1 MSKRNPFVSMLS
13 LKSEYSTLGDEKIEV
28 NKAVSKI
35 NRHVREK
42 SKSSTCCVCSKSCSS
57 FCNSHSIPQFSLR
70 NIAENGKVA
79 QILQGEF
86 PLMKEDTGIN
96 SAGTFHL
103 ICRECDSSIFQEYE
117 NPDAYSQQLT
127 ERILA
132 QIALKNELHM
142 ISKRNFEIEL
152 YDFMEKKF
160 DNFKSLG
167 TGKSVE
173 ELDLVEYNAS
183 LQYALKTLSGN
194 KKQRYHLCYS
204 RLLDYVVPVATQA
217 SLCIVGD
224 FEDGIINNIY
234 NFSEQYH
241 MASLH
246 IAIFPL
252 EKTSM
257 ILLFVESGV
266 KRYRKFI
273 KQLNKLDP
281 EDQLAAINYMVF
293 SYTEN
298 TFLLPSVYK
307 NIKEND
313 NFMEVCRRT
322 TLAQTPIAF
331 VEPLKVAIEEFSFSK
346 RNTIPNLLS
355 QEYAIKETEKE

>member
-1 MSKRNPFVSMLS
+1 MSKRNPFVTMMS
-13 LKSEYSTLGDEKIEV
+13 LKSSYSNLGDEKITV

-35 NRHVREK
+35 NRHIREK
-42 SKSSTCCVCSKSCSS
+42 AKASTCCVCGKECTS

-70 NIAENGKVA
+70 NIAEKGKVA
-79 QILQGEF
+79 QVLQGEF
-86 PLMKEDTGIN
+86 PLMKENVGIN
-96 SAGTFHL
+96 SAGTFQL
-103 ICRECDSSIFQEYE
+103 ICRECDSSIFQKYE
-117 NPDAYSQQLT
+117 NPGAYLLQPT

-142 ISKRNFEIEL
+142 ISKRNHEVEL
-152 YDFMEKKF
+152 YDFLEKKF
-160 DNFKSLG
+160 DSFKSLG

-173 ELDLVEYNAS
+173 ELDLIEYQAS
-183 LQYALKTLSGN
+183 LQYALNTLSGN
-194 KKQRYHLCYS
+194 KKDRYHLCFC

-224 FEDGIINNIY
+224 LEDGIINNIY

-241 MASLH
+241 MASIH
-246 IAIFPL
+246 VAIFPL
-252 EKTSM
+252 EKTS
-257 ILLFVESGV
+257 IVLLFVESGV

-273 KQLNKLDP
+273 KQLNKLEP

-298 TFLLPSVYK
+298 TFLLPSVYNKVKK
-307 NIKEND
+307 NP

-322 TLAQTPIAF
+322 TIAQTPIAF
-331 VEPLKVAIEEFSFSK
+331 VEPLKVAIDEFSFSK

-355 QEYAIKETEKE
+355 KEYSIKDAEKE

>member
-1 MSKRNPFVSMLS
+1 MAITDFFTKMMSLETDFA
-13 LKSEYSTLGDEKIEV
+13 TLGDEKITV
-28 NKAVSKI
+28 NKIATKI
-35 NRHVREK
+35 NREVREK
-42 SKSSTCCVCSKSCSS
+42 AKASTCCVCGKECTS

-70 NIAENGKVA
+70 NIAEKGKVA
-79 QILQGEF
+79 QVLQGDF
-86 PLMKEDTGIN
+86 PLMGDDTGLN
-96 SAGTFHL
+96 SAGTFRL

-117 NPDAYSQQLT
+117 NPNAYSQQPT

-142 ISKRNFEIEL
+142 ISKRNHEIEL
-152 YDFMEKKF
+152 YDLLEEKF

-173 ELDLVEYNAS
+173 ELDLIEYRES
-183 LQYALKTLSGN
+183 LQYAMKTLSGN
-194 KKQRYHLCYS
+194 KAGRYHLCFC

-217 SLCIVGD
+217 SLCLVGD

-241 MASLH
+241 MASIH

-257 ILLFVESGV
+257 VLLFVESDV

-273 KQLNKLDP
+273 KQLNRLEP

-298 TFLLPSVYK
+298 TFLCPSTYK
-307 NIKEND
+307 AVKKNA

-322 TLAQTPIAF
+322 TIAQNPIAF
-331 VEPLKVAIEEFSFSK
+331 VDPIKVAIDEFSFSK

-355 QEYAIKETEKE
+355 EEYAIKDQ